1 MAYLIT
7 YSAVEVDSPS
17 LVMTMTIQKAGEKG
31 FPVIDFKNFITDELV
46 VIPRVND
53 LVHDKIAKFEG
64 GIYKLTPK
72 GINLA
77 KIFNT
82 YRNFLKLKDKGG

>member
-17 LVMTMTIQKAGEKG
+17 LVLIMTIQKAGKKG
-31 FPVIDFKNFITDELV
+31 FPVTDFKNFITDELV

-53 LVHDKIAKFEG
+53 LVHDKIAKYEG
-64 GIYKLTPK
+64 GIYKLTQK

-82 YRNFLKLKDKGG
+82 YRNFL